1 MEEKQRMRMRM
12 MLLEEDDIKKKSNNK
27 YTTTLLLCL
36 LSCVVLVQL
45 MPLLNGISSS
55 SSDSIYRGLRN
66 DPPSTYAL
74 NLDSYSKLVSTGA
87 ETYESDVFQSG
98 GYNWTLT
105 LYPKGKTRDGGADH
119 ISLYLKPYNTKS
131 LPQGWEILTK
141 ISFFVQNKPR
151 NKYLVVEEKEVQR
164 FNAAKTEW
172 GIGKLIQLSTFS
184 NENNGYLMG
193 DKCQF
198 GAEVLVLKPNPNS
211 EQLSFFDK
219 GNFNWTMLHFSR
231 LEESRFVYS
240 DEFTVAESNWKVR
253 VAPKGDGDGWRNYL
267 SIYLELSETT
277 TQSLRV
283 NEKVYARASIVV
295 RNINPSKNIQRQL
308 GKWYSREVPSLGFQ
322 QFMSLA
328 DLHSPSKGY
337 LVGDRLTLEIHFH
350 LVSKTH
356 YIP

>member
-1 MEEKQRMRMRM
+1 MMKM
-12 MLLEEDDIKKKSNNK
+12 MLLEGDDIRKRKNK
-27 YTTTLLLCL
+27 YSTTLLICL
-36 LSCVVLVQL
+36 LSCVAFVQL
-45 MPLLNGISSS
+45 KPLLNGSSS

-66 DPPSTYAL
+66 DAPSTYAL

-87 ETYESDVFQSG
+87 ETYESDVFQSS

-105 LYPKGKTRDGGADH
+105 LYPSGNTKDGGADH

-131 LPQGWEILTK
+131 LPQGWEILTR
-141 ISFFVQNKPR
+141 ISFFVQNKPKK
-151 NKYLVVEEKEVQR
+151 KYLVVEEKEVQR

-184 NENNGYLMG
+184 NEKNGYLDG

-198 GAEVLVLKPNPNS
+198 GVEVLVLNKNPNS
-211 EQLSFFDK
+211 EQLSFYDK
-219 GNFNWTMLHFSR
+219 GNFTWTILHFSQ
-231 LEESRFVYS
+231 LDESKFVYS
-240 DEFTVAESNWKVR
+240 DEFAVADSNWKVR
-253 VAPKGDGDGWRNYL
+253 VAPRGDGDGWRNYL

-283 NEKVYARASIVV
+283 NEKVYARASISVL
-295 RNINPSKNIQRQL
+295 NTDPSENIQRQL

-322 QFMSLA
+322 QFMSLV

-337 LVGDRLTLEIHFH
+337 LVGDRLTLQIQFH
-350 LVSKTH
+350 LISKIH
-356 YIP
+356 YTP

>member
-1 MEEKQRMRMRM
+1 MRM
-12 MLLEEDDIKKKSNNK
+12 MLLEEYDMKKKKNK
-27 YTTTLLLCL
+27 YSTTLLLCL

-45 MPLLNGISSS
+45 IPLLNGISN

-66 DPPSTYAL
+66 DPPSTYTL
-74 NLDSYSKLVSTGA
+74 DLDSYSKLVSTGA

-105 LYPKGKTRDGGADH
+105 LYPSGNTRDGGADH
-119 ISLYLKPYNTKS
+119 ISLYLKPYNTES

-172 GIGKLIQLSTFS
+172 GIGKLIQLSTLS
-184 NENNGYLMG
+184 NEKNGYLVG

-211 EQLSFFDK
+211 EQLTFFDK
-219 GNFNWTMLHFSR
+219 GNYTWRMLHFSR
-231 LEESRFVYS
+231 LEESKFVYS
-240 DEFTVAESNWKVR
+240 DEFAVAGSNWKVR

-277 TQSLRV
+277 AQSLRV
-283 NEKVYARASIVV
+283 NEKVYVRASIVV
-295 RNINPSKNIQRQL
+295 RNTNPSKNIQRQL

-328 DLHSPSKGY
+328 ELHSPSKGY

-350 LVSKTH
+350 LISKTH
-356 YIP
+356 YFP